1 MSGSTTINVGGAEH
15 AVHAAGE
22 GKRRRLRWQHL
33 WIVPG
38 LVIAIVANQLG
49 NEHGVGI
56 LALIAF
62 GIAPDLPRLFGLGR
76 RPVTSLPVQAFNV
89 MHHPGAAIAAVAIG
103 VTGIVPVVWLVG
115 SLVWLGHLVI
125 GWGIGDVPRRGGD
138 RSDA

>member
-1 MSGSTTINVGGAEH
+1 MSGTTTINVGGVEH

-22 GKRRRLRWQHL
+22 GKGRRLRLRHL

-38 LVIAIVANQLG
+38 LAIAIVANQMG

-62 GIAPDLPRLFGLGR
+62 GIAPDLPRLLGLGR
-76 RPVTSLPVQAFNV
+76 RPIDSLPVLAFNV
-89 MHHPGAAIAAVAIG
+89 MHHPAAAIAAVAIG